1 MRHQISRSYEINS
14 HLSKNL
20 LVEEPDEKT
29 SDNDSDGRDEVLQ
42 CDDDVIF
49 LV

>member
-1 MRHQISRSYEINS
+1 MRHRISRYYEINS

-42 CDDDVIF
+42 CDYDILF
-49 LV
+49 I